1 MGGKKDEDKEFSR
14 YIFYGEG
21 GVLKMKKCSKVMK
34 RCLATLLTAVMVVS
48 VLPANLV
55 YAVSYNELDPL
66 GEVDYYGDEDWNKP
80 EDDDYGR
87 TPILDSYYNQMCA
100 MAGSRVYYTRTD
112 EGYVIDI
119 YDDIYGDANGEGFT
133 IENVNSH
140 ESIKVESSGKGGR
153 FLLKDGKLYLLAGN
167 GLAKEMNF
175 QYKDLIHNIQVVD
188 GDKNPEVTEL
198 TTGGYAIVVPEGTSI
213 LLDGEKKESGTY
225 YIPKEGKNDEKQ
237 AAKDDVN
244 KNAEAAKQEI
254 DKIPNLSDAE
264 KTDAKKEITDA
275 ANNAGTKIDAAT
287 TKEEVNDAVS
297 DAKKTIDNSVSKAE
311 QLSKD
316 NAAKEEE
323 QNKKKAESFIK
334 DNLTDADGK
343 IITTV
348 TEKNIINIL
357 NIKEK
362 WDSLSQDVKNMIN
375 QLLKEAGAK
384 SFDTLYSAAVTQSQ
398 KLDKNLNDNF
408 DTGTLVATAKSSKTS
423 TKLTWK
429 KVAGADGYFV
439 YTNVCNTN
447 EKKNKLKKVKT
458 ITSGSKTSYKKTK
471 LKKNKWYKYR
481 IVAYKIV
488 NGKKMAIGQSL
499 VLHAYTG
506 TKTSKIANPSKVTV
520 KKKTIKIKLGKT
532 AKMNAKMVMPK
543 GKKYKKHTDK
553 IRYIVSDPSIVTVN
567 KKGKI
572 KAKKKGTCTVYACTQ
587 NGVYKTVKVKV
598 K

>member
-1 MGGKKDEDKEFSR
+1 
-14 YIFYGEG
+14 
-21 GVLKMKKCSKVMK
+21 MKKCSKVMK

-55 YAVSYNELDPL
+55 HAVSYNELESW
-66 GEVDYYGDEDWNKP
+66 GEIENYIASNWNRV
-80 EDDDYGR
+80 EDDDLGR
-87 TPILDSYYNQMCA
+87 TSIDDSYYNQMCKI
-100 MAGSRVYYTRTD
+100 AGSYVYYIRTD

-119 YDDIYGDANGEGFT
+119 FDDVYDDASGEGFT
-133 IENVNSH
+133 IENSNLH
-140 ESIKVESSGKGGR
+140 EYIKVESLKGKGGR

-167 GLAKEMNF
+167 GSAKEMNLK
-175 QYKDLIHNIQVVD
+175 YKDLIHNVQKVD
-188 GDKNPEVTEL
+188 GEKSPEITEL
-198 TTGGYAIVVPEGTSI
+198 PTGGYAIDVPKGTSI

-225 YIPKEGKNDEKQ
+225 YVPEAGKNDEKQ

-244 KNAEAAKQEI
+244 KDAEAAKKEV
-254 DKIPNLSDAE
+254 DKIPNLSDTE
-264 KTDAKKEITDA
+264 KNDAKKEITDA

-287 TKEEVNDAVS
+287 TKKEVNDAVA
-297 DAKKTIDNSVSKAE
+297 DAEKAMGNSVSKAE
-311 QLSKD
+311 QLSKNNAAKD
-316 NAAKEEE
+316 KAAKEE
-323 QNKKKAESFIK
+323 QNKQAADSFIK
-334 DNLTDADGK
+334 DYLTDADGN

-357 NIKEK
+357 NAKEK

-375 QLLKEAGAK
+375 QLLQAAG
-384 SFDTLYSAAVTQSQ
+384 SQPFDTLYNAAVTQSQ
-398 KLDKNLNDNF
+398 KLDKDLYDSF
-408 DTGTLVATAKSSKTS
+408 DTGTLVASVKSGTNSAKLK
-423 TKLTWK
+423 WK

-439 YTNVCNTN
+439 YTNICNNN

-458 ITSGSKTSYKKTK
+458 ITSASKTSYKKTK

-499 VLHAYTG
+499 LLHSYTG
-506 TKTSKIANPSKVTV
+506 TKTSNLSNPSKVTV
-520 KKKTIKIKLGKT
+520 KKKTINVKLNKT

-543 GKKYKKHTDK
+543 GKKLKKHTNQ
-553 IRYIVSDPSIVTVN
+553 IRYIVSNPDIVTVN

-572 KAKKKGTCTVYACTQ
+572 KAKKKGTCTVYACAQ
-587 NGVYKTVKVKV
+587 NGVYKAVKVKV